1 MQWTKEIRLSGDS
14 AKGHAPMLT
23 HVISYLLIAFFMV
36 LQRVLRRGEQAK
48 SLCPDQADRG
58 TTRLLG
64 LAFGLGILA
73 LILAPLLNAFG
84 VAHPDLGF
92 PVGWAGIA
100 IMLGGLG
107 LRWWSNATLGRFY
120 TSTLRLAEDQ
130 QIVKEGPYRL
140 VRHPGYAGVLLLWV
154 GAGLASQNWLAAGI
168 VVALMSVAY
177 AYRIRSEESMLLTA
191 FGEQYREYRASTWRL
206 VPWVY

>member
-1 MQWTKEIRLSGDS
+1 MDWTEEIKLAWDS
-14 AKGHAPMLT
+14 AKGNAPMLT
-23 HVISYLLIAFFMV
+23 HVVSYLLIAFFMV
-36 LQRVLRRGEQAK
+36 LQRVLRRGEQAR

-64 LAFGLGILA
+64 MAFGLGNLA

-84 VAHPDLGF
+84 VAHLDLGF

-100 IMLGGLG
+100 LMLGGLG
-107 LRWWSNATLGRFY
+107 LRWWSSVTLGRSY
-120 TSTLRLAEDQ
+120 TSTLRLAEGQ
-130 QIVKEGPYRL
+130 QIIKKGPYRL

-154 GAGLASQNWLAAGI
+154 GAGLASQNWLAAG
-168 VVALMSVAY
+168 VVAALMFVAY
-177 AYRIRSEESMLLTA
+177 AYRIRSEESMLLAA
-191 FGEQYREYRASTWRL
+191 FGEQYRDYRASTWRL